1 MSDLA
6 ALVPIGWNERLADAA
21 MAAAVQHPG
30 EPGRVSRVDRGLVSV
45 LTAAGTVRAAMG
57 SDLVATG
64 DWVLVGEGDETA
76 VVATVLP
83 RHSAFVR
90 GDPMDGTARSA
101 QVVATNIDVVFVTQ
115 SFDNGPNVRRL
126 ERELVLAFE
135 SGAEPVIVLT
145 KADLAVPPIN
155 VSAVERSASGAPVIV
170 TSAVSGVGVDDLRRY
185 VSLGRT
191 VALIGA
197 SGAGK
202 STLVNCLMGADV
214 RATGAVRAR
223 DQRGR
228 HTTTSRE
235 LVVLPDGGVLVDTPG
250 LRAVTL
256 WVADE
261 GLRRAFA
268 DVELLALACRFH
280 DCAHDR
286 EPDCAV
292 RLAVD
297 RGEIDAAR
305 VAHYRDLDAELD
317 RVARQERDRARE
329 AQAGRRAPRPS
340 VSRVRPGA

>member
-1 MSDLA
+1 VSDLA
-6 ALVPIGWNERLADAA
+6 ALVPIGWNDRLADAA
-21 MAAAVQHPG
+21 IAAAVRHPG
-30 EPGRVSRVDRGLVSV
+30 EPGRVTRVDRGLVSV
-45 LTAAGTVRAAMG
+45 LTASGAVRAAMG
-57 SDLVATG
+57 ADPVATG
-64 DWVLVGEGDETA
+64 DWVLVGEGDNA
-76 VVATVLP
+76 PVVATVLP

-101 QVVATNIDVVFVTQ
+101 QVVATNIDVVFITQ
-115 SFDNGPNVRRL
+115 SLDNGPNLRRL

-145 KADLAVPPIN
+145 KADLAADPIDLSS
-155 VSAVERSASGAPVIV
+155 VVRSASGAPVVV
-170 TSAVSGVGVDDLRRY
+170 TSAVTGAGVDDLRRY
-185 VSLGRT
+185 ASSGRT

-197 SGAGK
+197 SGTGK
-202 STLVNCLMGADV
+202 STLVNCLVGADV

-235 LVVLPDGGVLVDTPG
+235 LVLLADGGVLVDTPG

-268 DVELLALACRFH
+268 DIESRALACRFH
-280 DCAHDR
+280 DCAHDQ
-286 EPDCAV
+286 EPGCAV
-292 RLAVD
+292 RIAVA

-317 RVARQERDRARE
+317 RVAIHERDRARL
-329 AQAGRRAPRPS
+329 AQAGRRAPRSSPP
-340 VSRVRPGA
+340 RVQPDV